1 MRMACSTAAAS
12 KISWPLVSCMVEGP
26 VKGEMEGLGGCA
38 AIIEWALA
46 SHNICHCLSEKAFL
60 LPPHY
65 DEDAHSS

>member
-1 MRMACSTAAAS
+1 
-12 KISWPLVSCMVEGP
+12 MVEGP